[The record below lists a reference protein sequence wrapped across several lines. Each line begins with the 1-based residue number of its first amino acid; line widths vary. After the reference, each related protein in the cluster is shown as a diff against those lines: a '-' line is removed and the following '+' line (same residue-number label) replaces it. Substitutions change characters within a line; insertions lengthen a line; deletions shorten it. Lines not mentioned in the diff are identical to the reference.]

1 MNIAMEREAILGI
14 RDYGGRDQ
22 GAIGPIIRVK
32 ILERGTGFSA
42 N

>member
-1 MNIAMEREAILGI
+1 MNIATDREAILGI
-14 RDYGGRDQ
+14 RDYGGKDQ

-32 ILERGTGFSA
+32 ILARGIGFSA